1 MRHHNTNRKLGRE
14 RGQRRALLKSL
25 IKNLVLKESIK
36 TTEAKAKEL
45 RKFIEPIVT
54 KAKNDT
60 LSNRRLVASK
70 VYNDKKVVEKLFGE
84 IGPLFAKRAG
94 GYTQI
99 LKLPP
104 RKSDGSKM
112 AIIQFVK

>member
-25 IKNLVLKESIK
+25 IKNLVLKESIQ

-54 KAKNDT
+54 KARVDN

-70 VYNDKKVVEKLFGE
+70 VHNDKKVVAKLFDV
-84 IGPLFAKRAG
+84 IGPDFKNRSG
-94 GYTQI
+94 GYTRI